1 MTTGSGDACPRVPS
15 AALRHL
21 PTACII
27 AVMGRYRG
35 PRRKVVRRLGVALD
49 GLTRK
54 TAGEGALPPGQHG
67 ATGARRKLSQYGV
80 RLREKQKLRYYYG
93 ITETQLRRY
102 YERARR
108 QEGPTGENLLALLE
122 RRLDNVVF
130 RLGLAPTIPGARQLV
145 SHGHVAVNGHRV
157 TFPAYEVKIGDVV
170 AAREGSRS
178 HQSIAA
184 GATNGPSLAV
194 PSYITRADDHLGG
207 AVTGM
212 PARPDIPLDINESL
226 VVEFYAR

>member
-1 MTTGSGDACPRVPS
+1 
-15 AALRHL
+15 
-21 PTACII
+21 
-27 AVMGRYRG
+27 MGRYRG

-54 TAGEGALPPGQHG
+54 VAGDRAFPPGQHG
-67 ATGARRKLSQYGV
+67 STGARRKLSQYGV

-93 ITETQLRRY
+93 VTETQLRRY

-130 RLGLAPTIPGARQLV
+130 RLGLAPTVPAARQLV
-145 SHGHVAVNGHRV
+145 SHGHVAVNGSRV
-157 TFPAYEVKIGDVV
+157 TFPAYEVKRGDVV
-170 AAREGSRS
+170 AAREGSRR
-178 HQSIAA
+178 HQLVVA
-184 GATNGPSLAV
+184 GATNGPTIAV
-194 PSYITRADDHLGG
+194 PSYVTRADDHLGG
-207 AVTGM
+207 SVTGL
-212 PARPDIPLDINESL
+212 PTLQDIPLDINESL

>member
-1 MTTGSGDACPRVPS
+1 
-15 AALRHL
+15 
-21 PTACII
+21 
-27 AVMGRYRG
+27 MGRYRG
-35 PRRKVVRRLGVALD
+35 PRRKIVRRLGVPLD

-54 TAGEGALPPGQHG
+54 VAGDRAFPPGQHG

-145 SHGHVAVNGHRV
+145 SHGHITVNGARV
-157 TFPAYEVKIGDVV
+157 SFPAYEVKRGDVV
-170 AAREGSRS
+170 AAHERSRD
-178 HQSIAA
+178 HQSISA
-184 GATNGPSLAV
+184 GATNGPSIAV
-194 PSYITRADDHLGG
+194 PTYLSRADDHIGG
-207 AVTGM
+207 SVTGM
-212 PARPDIPLDINESL
+212 PARQDIPLEINESL

>member
-1 MTTGSGDACPRVPS
+1 
-15 AALRHL
+15 
-21 PTACII
+21 
-27 AVMGRYRG
+27 
-35 PRRKVVRRLGVALD
+35 VALD

-54 TAGEGALPPGQHG
+54 AAGDRAFPPGQHG
-67 ATGARRKLSQYGV
+67 ASGARRKLSQYGV

-108 QEGPTGENLLALLE
+108 QEGPTGANLLALLE

-145 SHGHVAVNGHRV
+145 SHGHIAVNGTRV
-157 TFPAYEVKIGDVV
+157 TYPAYEVKRADVV
-170 AAREGSRS
+170 AAHERSRT

-184 GATNGPSLAV
+184 GATNGPVLAV
-194 PSYITRADDHLGG
+194 PSYLTRADDHLGG
-207 AVTGM
+207 VITGT
-212 PARPDIPLDINESL
+212 PSRQDVPLDINESL